1 MSDRLRWPAVI
12 AISALAM
19 DILVLG
25 AVHGPGPLR
34 LLVALWFMF
43 MCTGM
48 SFVPLLAV
56 PSLAT
61 ALLLGVLA
69 SIVLDTLAATAM
81 VLVGGLSATSGLIA
95 LQVICLAGCTLQL
108 VPQSRGLRSHW

>member
-1 MSDRLRWPAVI
+1 MSDRLRWPVVI
-12 AISALAM
+12 AISALAT
-19 DILVLG
+19 DILVLSG
-25 AVHGPGPLR
+25 SHGPGPLR

-61 ALLLGVLA
+61 ELLLGVLA
-69 SIVLDTLAATAM
+69 SIALDTLAATTM
-81 VLVGGLSATSGLIA
+81 VLVGVLSTTSGLIV
-95 LQVICLAGCTLQL
+95 LQAICVAGCTLQL
-108 VPQSRGLRSHW
+108 VPRARALRSRW